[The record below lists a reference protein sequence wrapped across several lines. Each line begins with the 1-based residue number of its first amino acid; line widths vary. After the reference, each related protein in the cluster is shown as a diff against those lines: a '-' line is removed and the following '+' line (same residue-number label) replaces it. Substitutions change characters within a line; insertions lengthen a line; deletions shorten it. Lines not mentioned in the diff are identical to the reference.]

1 MLPSDKG
8 DNPTRRVKTLKGRR
22 RQGLL
27 RTETMPRDRDHYGQ
41 AFLLILSAAIPKHQG
56 GGSPTALIIPVPS
69 GLEQQM
75 FSGCTNPPLSRA
87 LLSLV

>member
-56 GGSPTALIIPVPS
+56 GGVSNSSNNTSPQWVGAADVQWLH
-69 GLEQQM
+69 
-75 FSGCTNPPLSRA
+75 
-87 LLSLV
+87 